1 MKVHNQP
8 IPLANPKSADRL
20 VKRSARALF
29 TLVRSTA
36 GQAQRVPGIL
46 SQATADVRE
55 AWAEHRIGDLPRRSP
70 AAGEAAAQDHATGLE
85 TRPEA
90 GHCRP

>member
-8 IPLANPKSADRL
+8 IPLANPKPADRL

-29 TLVRSTA
+29 SLMRSTA

-46 SQATADVRE
+46 SQATTDVRE
-55 AWAEHRIGDLPRRSP
+55 AWAES
-70 AAGEAAAQDHATGLE
+70 A
-85 TRPEA
+85 RPNV
-90 GHCRP
+90 

>member
-1 MKVHNQP
+1 MKTHNQP
-8 IPLANPKSADRL
+8 IPLANAKPAERL
-20 VKRSARALF
+20 VKRGARALF

-55 AWAEHRIGDLPRRSP
+55 AWAET
-70 AAGEAAAQDHATGLE
+70 A
-85 TRPEA
+85 RPNV
-90 GHCRP
+90 

>member
-8 IPLANPKSADRL
+8 IPLANPKSTDRL
-20 VKRSARALF
+20 VKRGARALF

-46 SQATADVRE
+46 SQATSDVRE
-55 AWAEHRIGDLPRRSP
+55 AWAET
-70 AAGEAAAQDHATGLE
+70 A
-85 TRPEA
+85 RPNV
-90 GHCRP
+90 

>member
-8 IPLANPKSADRL
+8 IPLTNTKSADRL
-20 VKRSARALF
+20 VKRGARALF

-55 AWAEHRIGDLPRRSP
+55 AWAESS
-70 AAGEAAAQDHATGLE
+70 
-85 TRPEA
+85 RPNA
-90 GHCRP
+90 